1 MKRSCTRCFCGHNL
15 YSRVMVFLHA
25 FTYIFFFLPIIF
37 VLNFLLHVKEV
48 NMFILFTIMK

>member
-1 MKRSCTRCFCGHNL
+1 MKSSYTRCFCGHNL
-15 YSRVMVFLHA
+15 YSRVMVFLPA

-37 VLNFLLHVKEV
+37 VLNFLMHVKEV